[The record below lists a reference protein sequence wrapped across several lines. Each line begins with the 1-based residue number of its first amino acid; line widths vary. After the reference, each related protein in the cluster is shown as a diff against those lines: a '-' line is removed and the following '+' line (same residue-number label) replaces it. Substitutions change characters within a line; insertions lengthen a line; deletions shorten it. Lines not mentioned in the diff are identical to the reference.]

1 MLSLIPFSLT
11 FTFWGNPE
19 RANVRCLAL
28 SHPNVNYNF
37 FLYVYILFLD
47 IYFYHFFSPIFG
59 LVPMV
64 FLMMHIECY
73 RSGLS
78 VSMLDIV
85 YVHGHRA
92 ERAYIT
98 GTFFMIFVFY
108 FLCITFMW
116 FFFHMESGNIFKRSY
131 YANRP
136 DVKFCQQSLYYIFWS
151 HIPKPCIFHVHTID
165 WTQMKITIIMFF
177 FSSNFFCLY
186 FLSSL
191 DLLLAC
197 TFVLQFMILSHFG
210 LRVVN
215 GLFNAY
221 SHGHFDI
228 F

>member
-98 GTFFMIFVFY
+98 GTFSW
-108 FLCITFMW
+108 FLCFTSYALHSCG
-116 FFFHMESGNIFKRSY
+116 FFFTWNLE
-131 YANRP
+131 
-136 DVKFCQQSLYYIFWS
+136 
-151 HIPKPCIFHVHTID
+151 T
-165 WTQMKITIIMFF
+165 
-177 FSSNFFCLY
+177 FSSDPIMQIAPMWNF
-186 FLSSL
+186 
-191 DLLLAC
+191 
-197 TFVLQFMILSHFG
+197 VNSHSIIIYSDHIYQ
-210 LRVVN
+210 N
-215 GLFNAY
+215 HAY
-221 SHGHFDI
+221 STCTQSI
-228 F
+228 ELKWKLL